1 MNTHLAHD
9 HSTSTE
15 APLVDAGPRSDGPDA
30 LVLDIG
36 GDVGALILVTTESAL
51 GLEVEVSRRGERER
65 THTMIRRRRAEGCD
79 VFAGVYPS
87 LVAGDYVIWGPDDI
101 PIGGVRVEGGRVA
114 AFHAGPIT
122 PWR

>member
-9 HSTSTE
+9 HATSTE
-15 APLVDAGPRSDGPDA
+15 APFVDEGPRSDSPDA

-36 GDVGALILVTTESAL
+36 GNVGALILVTTQSAL

-65 THTMIRRRRAEGCD
+65 THTMIRRRRAEGRD

-87 LVAGDYVIWGPDDI
+87 LVAGDYVIWGRDDL
-101 PIGGVRVEGGRVA
+101 PIGSVRIEGGRVA
-114 AFHAGPIT
+114 EFHAGPIT
-122 PWR
+122 PPR